1 MAISTI
7 DQSLVTSNP
16 PLSSL
21 LTTRQAT
28 ALCGVHANT
37 IYSYVQK
44 DKLRAYRI
52 GDNGNLRF
60 SEDELRQLFGI
71 PRRKEDNSGRKVAIL
86 ARVSSQSQKSMLA
99 TQKANLKKWV
109 AKNLGDKKP
118 LIFEN
123 IVSSFGDRKELYSL
137 IFRIIDRQ
145 DISHVVYSYRDRLS
159 RVACLTNLIRNIAKR
174 YNVQLVQVEQNEQ
187 NDLLDESYQE
197 LVEFITVLSC
207 RANGR
212 KSRRTN
218 MVEISE
224 ECFKRMY
231 ILKKSGYSE
240 RYICEILAKE
250 GFVNPKTKKP
260 YERATIARRMRA
272 VWTMLEKKYGN
283 KKTKTSF
290 HRFAHKHLSI
300 GHIKPGTKRRTIV
313 SRKLIVKTYLQ
324 YCEDNKELPVVA
336 GTITKLL
343 DAMGVEKEVLPDRS
357 VQYTNL
363 SLIRRKRRQK

>member
-37 IYSYVQK
+37 LYSYVQK
-44 DKLRAYRI
+44 DKLRVYRI
-52 GDNGNLRF
+52 GDNGNLRY
-60 SEDELRQLFGI
+60 SEDELRQLFGV
-71 PRRKEDNSGRKVAIL
+71 PRKREEKSERRVAIL

-123 IVSSFGDRKELYSL
+123 VVSSFGDRKELYAIL
-137 IFRIIDRQ
+137 FRIIEKQ
-145 DISHVVYSYRDRLS
+145 DISHIVYSYRDRLS
-159 RVACLTNLIRNIAKR
+159 RIACLTNLIKVICKK
-174 YNVQLVQVEQNEQ
+174 YNVELVQTEKNE
-187 NDLLDESYQE
+187 NEGLIDESYSE
-197 LVEFITVLSC
+197 LVEMVTVLSC

-290 HRFAHKHLSI
+290 HRFAAKHLFKA
-300 GHIKPGTKRRTIV
+300 HIKPGTKIRAKV
-313 SRKLIVKTYLQ
+313 SRKLIVKAYLQ
-324 YCEDNKELPVVA
+324 YCEDNKEMPVVA

-343 DAMGVEKEVLPDRS
+343 DKMGVKKEVLADRS
-357 VQYTNL
+357 VLYKNL
-363 SLIRRKRRQK
+363 SLIRRKDRQE